1 MEFNRDKIK
10 ALSKMNVCAEEA
22 NLGETL
28 LYLLDNSGKITS
40 NCERITKIEHV
51 DETEATTIKQLVVD
65 YNKLIKALK
74 SSGIME

>member
-10 ALSKMNVCAEEA
+10 ALSRMNVCAEEA
-22 NLGETL
+22 KLGETL
-28 LYLLDNSGKITS
+28 LYLLDNSGNITS
-40 NCERITKIEHV
+40 NGKEITKIEHI
-51 DETEATTIKQLVVD
+51 DETDATTIKQLVSD